1 MDQDTRA
8 SAGKRLAVL
17 LALALAWTGAARAAD
32 KETLQPFDATFR
44 ITVSKIPT
52 PVKARLVLRPL
63 KQYPDHYQMVFKI
76 DSWLLSNTEESVF
89 AWRNCQPRTDHYRHE
104 FRGFGKHRFH
114 NMQFYRHPPRV
125 VNVSE
130 EEKTEYEIQKDTLD
144 ELTLLLTAGCALEEG
159 AREYKATSAYGDD
172 LREHHFRVIDEETI
186 DTPLGKL
193 DTLLVE
199 KKRDKDSE
207 RRTIFWV
214 APALDYMVVRAKHI
228 ENPAL
233 FGELIMTDYSG
244 PGKIPQMAQSDPD

>member
-1 MDQDTRA
+1 M
-8 SAGKRLAVL
+8 L
-17 LALALAWTGAARAAD
+17 LALALAWAGAAQAAD

-130 EEKTEYEIQKDTLD
+130 EEKTEYDIHKDTLD
-144 ELTLLLTAGCALEEG
+144 EMTLLLTAGCALEEG
-159 AREYKATSAYGDD
+159 AREYQATSAYGDD
-172 LREHHFRVIDEETI
+172 LREHRFRVIDEETI

-228 ENPAL
+228 ESPAL

-244 PGKIPQMAQSDPD
+244 PGKIPQMARSDSD

>member
-1 MDQDTRA
+1 MLTLLSLAPGSGAQPNDTRD
-8 SAGKRLAVL
+8 SLP
-17 LALALAWTGAARAAD
+17 
-32 KETLQPFDATFR
+32 PFDATFR

-63 KQYPDHYQMVFKI
+63 EQYPDHYQMILKI
-76 DSWLLSNTEESVF
+76 DSWLLTNTEESVF
-89 AWRNCQPRTDHYRHE
+89 AWRNCKPRTDHYRHE
-104 FRGFGKHRFH
+104 FRGFGRHRYH

-130 EEKTEYEIQKDTLD
+130 EEKTEYEIHENTLD
-144 ELTLLLTAGCALEEG
+144 EMTLLLTAGCALEEG
-159 AREYKATSAYGDD
+159 AREYQATSAYGDE

-186 DTPLGKL
+186 NTPLGEL

-199 KKRDKDSE
+199 KQRDEDSE

-233 FGELIMTDYSG
+233 FGELIMIDYSG
-244 PGKIPQMAQSDPD
+244 PGKVPQMADDNTGQATAGR